1 MIYTSSLRIT
11 VQRKVPI
18 AKILGLTPLNSS
30 FMTKLGL
37 EVVIIGKI
45 IYAVKVKN
53 MSVYL

>member
-18 AKILGLTPLNSS
+18 AKILGAHTTQL
-30 FMTKLGL
+30 KLYDQ
-37 EVVIIGKI
+37 IGARGSNYWKI
-45 IYAVKVKN
+45 MYAVKVKN